1 MCERD
6 SFDEVLFFLG
16 GGGLDLDVNIVV
28 FTIIDCFTVRQ
39 CSMNKGSNCEGK

>member
-1 MCERD
+1 MKFC
-6 SFDEVLFFLG
+6 FFW